1 MCRIWIKHIIEMT
14 HVYLLNERS
23 RAAAY
28 GIGTYIRQM
37 TECLQELEAVTL
49 HVVNL
54 YSDEKE
60 LVVKNEDG
68 VEVFYV
74 PSIPPIFS
82 GYNKR
87 YFRHAWFLIR
97 QFIRMEKNDRLIFH
111 LNYYQEYLIISC
123 IREIIVPPKNWT
135 TS

>member
-1 MCRIWIKHIIEMT
+1 MCRVRTEHTIEMT
-14 HVYLLNERS
+14 HVYLLNEGS

-37 TECLQELEAVTL
+37 TECLQGLETVTL
-49 HVVNL
+49 HIVNL

-60 LVVKNEDG
+60 LVVKKEDG

-82 GYNKR
+82 RYNKR
-87 YFRHAWFLIR
+87 YFRHA
-97 QFIRMEKNDRLIFH
+97 
-111 LNYYQEYLIISC
+111 
-123 IREIIVPPKNWT
+123 
-135 TS
+135 

>member
-54 YSDEKE
+54 YSYEK
-60 LVVKNEDG
+60 
-68 VEVFYV
+68 
-74 PSIPPIFS
+74 
-82 GYNKR
+82 
-87 YFRHAWFLIR
+87 
-97 QFIRMEKNDRLIFH
+97 
-111 LNYYQEYLIISC
+111 
-123 IREIIVPPKNWT
+123 
-135 TS
+135 